1 MSDIYVELIEYICFA
16 LAAVFLI
23 VSVILFFRLRVPSV
37 IKDLRGTV
45 EQKQIEKIRDRSS
58 ETARHNSAMN
68 VFEELER
75 KAKPRMNNT
84 RRIKMPGSTQEFTT
98 EQKTPQGTSVLKRK
112 NENKDFVIEKNMVFV
127 STGDV
132 LR

>member
-45 EQKQIEKIRDRSS
+45 EQKQIEKI
-58 ETARHNSAMN
+58 EAARHNSAMN